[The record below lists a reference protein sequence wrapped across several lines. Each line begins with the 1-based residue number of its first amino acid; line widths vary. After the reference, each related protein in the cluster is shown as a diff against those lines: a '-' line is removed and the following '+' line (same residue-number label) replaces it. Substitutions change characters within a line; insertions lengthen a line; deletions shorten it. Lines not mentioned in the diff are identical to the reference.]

1 MSLYDNPL
9 PPADYAAYLALREE
23 MLDLAL
29 PYLGQSLERQQ
40 ALQKVGRYLESI
52 DLDTAVMLMAAGN
65 GHGTTRPAPIRQK
78 PCAMPCSSK
87 PTVSSTASN
96 G

>member
-23 MLDLAL
+23 MCGLAL

-40 ALQKVGRYLESI
+40 AFRELVSI
-52 DLDTAVMLMAAGN
+52 EIIDFDTATARLGE
-65 GHGTTRPAPIRQK
+65 
-78 PCAMPCSSK
+78 
-87 PTVSSTASN
+87 TVCRVQTLIQAT
-96 G
+96 